1 MQNQTESKLKQLFL
15 ENPFAKKLD
24 AMEVKNSTIQQQT
37 KLDKMFSP
45 KTFAQRWKF
54 IDTVA
59 VAVGLICNYF
69 SFVTAFAI
77 IFYLFYLSV
86 HPIAGAFSGAII
98 SVFPAGFLTICIE
111 LVKRHV
117 SANFLQDAIQFRVV
131 SGGMFLFL
139 TGCCGFSI
147 LVSYYGA
154 KEIPKYLATDASQ
167 ENFLSLYK
175 LDSVTN
181 IASSQYDKEILA
193 QNARI
198 DSFEFANTNSK
209 GAVRYGALT
218 TQEILQAELTEL
230 KKGKRQAL
238 AKIATQYEVDKKEA
252 ITLDKTKHQINQ
264 TENSKV
270 SDTMAYAAI
279 FCEFLFLL
287 CMAGH
292 WFYSWK
298 TQQERYIDSNDTNTN
313 DISTDD
319 ISTDDTPESPGPR
332 TGAIGF
338 KKYNDNDNDNRKDD
352 NRKDSIKLPVCGNCS
367 KEFLPKHH
375 KQIYCDSD
383 CKEEAWELRTG
394 KKLIKT
400 KTKTL

>member
-1 MQNQTESKLKQLFL
+1 MTIQTESKLKQLFL

-45 KTFAQRWKF
+45 KTFAERWKF

-86 HPIAGAFSGAII
+86 HPIAGAFGAAII
-98 SVFPAGFLTICIE
+98 SVIPASILTLLIE

-139 TGCCGFSI
+139 AGCCGFSI

-167 ENFLSLYK
+167 ENFLALYK
-175 LDSVTN
+175 LDSVTSA
-181 IASSQYDKEILA
+181 ASSQHDKEILA
-193 QNARI
+193 QSMRI
-198 DSFEFANTNSK
+198 DTFEFANTNSK
-209 GAVRYGALT
+209 GSIRHGALS
-218 TQEILQAELTEL
+218 TQAILQAELTEL
-230 KKGKRQAL
+230 KKEKRQAL
-238 AKIATQYEVDKKEA
+238 AKIATQYETDKKEA
-252 ITLDKTKHQINQ
+252 IALDKTQQQINQ
-264 TENSKV
+264 TENSKI
-270 SDTMAYAAI
+270 SDKMAYAAI

-298 TQQERYIDSNDTNTN
+298 TQQERYIDSNEIHN
-313 DISTDD
+313 DISIDD
-319 ISTDDTPESPGPR
+319 NRNETDTPESPGPR
-332 TGAIGF
+332 TGVIGF

-352 NRKDSIKLPVCGNCS
+352 NRKDEIQLPVCGNCKS
-367 KEFLPKHH
+367 KFLPKHH

-383 CKEEAWELRTG
+383 CKEEAWEQRTG

-400 KTKTL
+400 KTKPQ